1 VAEPPISPA
10 GPHSPKSPAA
20 ARTRCRAP
28 SSGANPIRA
37 CRLIAV
43 TDYDA
48 ATYGDRIAEVY
59 DDWYVEQPDPSA
71 MVAVLAELAGEGP
84 VLELGIGT
92 GRVALPLAERGL
104 AIYGIDASTAMVAR
118 LRAKPGG
125 DAIPVTIGDFADV
138 GVDGTFSLIF
148 VVFNTFFAL
157 LSHEDQVRCFRNVA
171 DHLAEG
177 AVFVV
182 EASVPDLTRFTRGQS
197 VSAEWVGADRLML
210 NVSEHD
216 PVRQQIASQHLVIS
230 DDSIRPYPVRIRYA
244 WPAELDLM
252 AQSAGLRLR
261 ERWAGWDRQPFG
273 VSSTQHVSVY
283 ERADAG

>member
-1 VAEPPISPA
+1 
-10 GPHSPKSPAA
+10 
-20 ARTRCRAP
+20 
-28 SSGANPIRA
+28 
-37 CRLIAV
+37 V

-104 AIYGIDASTAMVAR
+104 AIHGIDASTAMVAR
-118 LRAKPGG
+118 LRAKPDG

-157 LSHEDQVRCFRNVA
+157 LSQEDQVRCFRNVA

-182 EASVPDLTRFTRGQS
+182 EAFVPDLTRFTRGQS
-197 VSAEWVGADRLML
+197 VSAECAGADRLML
-210 NVSEHD
+210 SVSDHD
-216 PVRQQIASQHLVIS
+216 PVRQRIASQHLVIS

-273 VSSTQHVSVY
+273 VSSPQHVSVY
-283 ERADAG
+283 EPADAG